1 MIYKNISQGI
11 IEDVDDVKGVVTG
24 YFSAFNNIDSDGDVI
39 VSGAYKKTVAENGP
53 NGKNRIMHLLQHN
66 PLMPLAKPMELI
78 EDGKGLRFVSKIT
91 ETSYGKD
98 VIKLYAEG
106 VFNEHSVGFEIIK
119 SDNKAGYREIREIK
133 LWEGSTVT
141 WGANPNTPIESMK
154 SWDKPKSEEMLSKFC
169 NILRNGVLTDE
180 SMIQL
185 EIGLKQL
192 QNHLVELES
201 KSVEIVE
208 SVETQFK
215 SEEDP
220 TIAMAI
226 EFEYFQKLKKFI

>member
-11 IEDVDDVKGVVTG
+11 IEDIDEMKGIVTG
-24 YFSAFNNIDSDGDVI
+24 YFSSFNNIDSDGDVI

-53 NGKNRIMHLLQHN
+53 SGRNRIMHLLQHN

-78 EDGKGLRFVSKIT
+78 EDGKGLRFTSKIT

-154 SWDKPKSEEMLSKFC
+154 SWDKPKSEEMIAKFC
-169 NILRNGVLTDE
+169 NILRNGDLTDE

-185 EIGLKQL
+185 EIGLKQIE
-192 QNHLVELES
+192 NHLKALES
-201 KSVEIVE
+201 VQIVE

-220 TIAMAI
+220 TVAMAL
-226 EFEYFQKLKKFI
+226 EFEYLQKLKKFI

>member
-11 IEDVDDVKGVVTG
+11 IEDVDDAKGIVTG

-53 NGKNRIMHLLQHN
+53 MGKNRIMHLLQHN
-66 PLMPLAKPMELI
+66 PLMPLAKPMELM
-78 EDGKGLRFVSKIT
+78 EDAKGLRFVSKIT

-141 WGANPNTPIESMK
+141 WGANPNTPMESMK
-154 SWDKPKSEEMLSKFC
+154 SWDAPKSQDMITKMC
-169 NILRNGVLTDE
+169 NLIRKGDLTDE
-180 SMIQL
+180 SLISL
-185 EIGLKQL
+185 EICLKQL
-192 QNHLVELES
+192 EQHLAQLET
-201 KSVEIVE
+201 KSVENVE
-208 SVETQFK
+208 SVATQF
-215 SEEDP
+215 EIVEDP
-220 TIAMAI
+220 TLPMAL
-226 EFEYFQKLKKFI
+226 EFEYLPKLKKFI

>member
-11 IEDVDDVKGVVTG
+11 IEDVDDVKGIVTG

-53 NGKNRIMHLLQHN
+53 QGRNRIMHLLQHN
-66 PLMPLAKPMELI
+66 PLMPLGKPTELME
-78 EDGKGLRFVSKIT
+78 DAKGLRFTSKIT

-154 SWDKPKSEEMLSKFC
+154 SWDKPKSEEMLAKFC
-169 NILRNGVLTDE
+169 NILRNGDVSDE

-192 QNHLVELES
+192 ENHLKALQA
-201 KSVEIVE
+201 VEIVE
-208 SVETQFK
+208 SEATQFK
-215 SEEDP
+215 SNEDP
-220 TIAMAI
+220 SIAMAL
-226 EFEYFQKLKKFI
+226 EFEYYQKLKKFI

>member
-11 IEDVDDVKGVVTG
+11 IEDVDDVKGIVTG

-53 NGKNRIMHLLQHN
+53 QGRNRIMHLLQHN
-66 PLMPLAKPMELI
+66 PLMPLGKPTELME
-78 EDGKGLRFVSKIT
+78 DSKGLRFTSKIT

-154 SWDKPKSEEMLSKFC
+154 SWDKPKSEEMIAKFC
-169 NILRNGVLTDE
+169 NILRNGDLTDE

-185 EIGLKQL
+185 EIGLKQIE
-192 QNHLVELES
+192 NHLKALES
-201 KSVEIVE
+201 VQIVE

-220 TIAMAI
+220 TIAMAL
-226 EFEYFQKLKKFI
+226 EFEYYQKLKKFI

>member
-169 NILRNGVLTDE
+169 NILRTGDLTDE

-185 EIGLKQL
+185 EIGLKQV
-192 QNHLVELES
+192 QNHLIELET
-201 KSVEIVE
+201 KSVETVE

>member
-11 IEDVDDVKGVVTG
+11 IEDIDEVKGLVTG

-53 NGKNRIMHLLQHN
+53 MGKNRIMHLLQHN
-66 PLMPLAKPMELI
+66 PLMPLAKPMELM
-78 EDGKGLRFVSKIT
+78 EDGKGLRFTSKIT

-154 SWDKPKSEEMLSKFC
+154 SWDKPKSEEMIAKFC
-169 NILRNGVLTDE
+169 NILRNGDLTDE

-185 EIGLKQL
+185 EIGLKQIE
-192 QNHLVELES
+192 NHLKALES
-201 KSVEIVE
+201 VQIVE
-208 SVETQFK
+208 SEATQFK

-220 TIAMAI
+220 TIAMAL
-226 EFEYFQKLKKFI
+226 EFEYYQKLKKFI

>member
-11 IEDVDDVKGVVTG
+11 IEDVDDVKGIVTG

-39 VSGAYKKTVAENGP
+39 VSGAYKKSIAENGP
-53 NGKNRIMHLLQHN
+53 MGRNRIMHLLQHN
-66 PLMPLAKPMELI
+66 PLMPLAKPIELME
-78 EDGKGLRFVSKIT
+78 DAKGLRFTSKIT

-98 VIKLYAEG
+98 VIKLYSEG

-119 SDNKAGYREIREIK
+119 ADNKAGYREIKEIK

-154 SWDKPKSEEMLSKFC
+154 SWDKPKSEEMLAKFC
-169 NILRNGVLTDE
+169 NILRNGDVSDE

-185 EIGLKQL
+185 EIGLKQIE
-192 QNHLVELES
+192 NHLKALES
-201 KSVEIVE
+201 VQIVE
-208 SVETQFK
+208 SEATQFK

-220 TIAMAI
+220 TIAMAL
-226 EFEYFQKLKKFI
+226 EFEYYQKLKKFI

>member
-11 IEDVDDVKGVVTG
+11 IEDVDDVKGIVTG

-53 NGKNRIMHLLQHN
+53 QGRNRIMHLLQHN
-66 PLMPLAKPMELI
+66 PLMPLGKPTELME
-78 EDGKGLRFVSKIT
+78 DAKGLRFTSKIT

-119 SDNKAGYREIREIK
+119 ADNKAGYREIREIK

-141 WGANPNTPIESMK
+141 WGANPNTPIESIK
-154 SWDKPKSEEMLSKFC
+154 SWDKPKSEEMIAKFC
-169 NILRNGVLTDE
+169 NILRNGDLTDE

-185 EIGLKQL
+185 EIGLKQIE
-192 QNHLVELES
+192 NHLKALES
-201 KSVEIVE
+201 VQIVE

-215 SEEDP
+215 IEEDP
-220 TIAMAI
+220 TIAMAL
-226 EFEYFQKLKKFI
+226 EFEYYQKLKKFI

>member
-169 NILRNGVLTDE
+169 NILRNGDLTDE

-192 QNHLVELES
+192 QNHLIELES
-201 KSVEIVE
+201 NSVEIVE

>member
-11 IEDVDDVKGVVTG
+11 IEDVDDVKGIVTG

-53 NGKNRIMHLLQHN
+53 MGRNRIMHLLQHN
-66 PLMPLAKPMELI
+66 PLMPLGKPMELM
-78 EDGKGLRFVSKIT
+78 EDAKGLRFTSKIT

-119 SDNKAGYREIREIK
+119 ADNKAGYREIREIK

-154 SWDKPKSEEMLSKFC
+154 SWDKPKSEEMLAKFC
-169 NILRNGVLTDE
+169 NILRNGDVSDE

-192 QNHLVELES
+192 ENHLKALES
-201 KSVEIVE
+201 VQIVE
-208 SVETQFK
+208 SEETQFK

-220 TIAMAI
+220 TIAMAL
-226 EFEYFQKLKKFI
+226 EFEYYQKLKKFI

>member
-169 NILRNGVLTDE
+169 NILRNGDLTDE
-180 SMIQL
+180 SLIQL

-192 QNHLVELES
+192 QNHLIELES

-226 EFEYFQKLKKFI
+226 EFEYFQKFKKFI

>member
-11 IEDVDDVKGVVTG
+11 IEDVDDVKGIVTG

-39 VSGAYKKTVAENGP
+39 VSGAYKKSIAENGP
-53 NGKNRIMHLLQHN
+53 MGRNRIMHLLQHN
-66 PLMPLAKPMELI
+66 PLMPLAKPIELME
-78 EDGKGLRFVSKIT
+78 DAKGLRFTSKIT

-98 VIKLYAEG
+98 VIKLYSEG

-119 SDNKAGYREIREIK
+119 ADNKAGYREIKEIK

-154 SWDKPKSEEMLSKFC
+154 SWDKPKSEEMIAKFC
-169 NILRNGVLTDE
+169 NILRNGDLTDE

-185 EIGLKQL
+185 EIGLKQIE
-192 QNHLVELES
+192 NHLKALES
-201 KSVEIVE
+201 VQIVE
-208 SVETQFK
+208 SEETQFK

-220 TIAMAI
+220 TIAMAL
-226 EFEYFQKLKKFI
+226 EFEYYQKLKKFI

>member
-11 IEDVDDVKGVVTG
+11 IEDVDDVKGIVTG

-53 NGKNRIMHLLQHN
+53 QGKNRIMHLLQHN
-66 PLMPLAKPMELI
+66 PLMPLAKPMDLM
-78 EDGKGLRFVSKIT
+78 EDAKGLRFTSKIT

-119 SDNKAGYREIREIK
+119 ADNKAGYREIREIK

-154 SWDKPKSEEMLSKFC
+154 SWDKPKSEEMIAKFC
-169 NILRNGVLTDE
+169 NILRNGDLTDE

-185 EIGLKQL
+185 EIGLKQIE
-192 QNHLVELES
+192 NHLKALES
-201 KSVEIVE
+201 VQIVE
-208 SVETQFK
+208 SEETQFK

-220 TIAMAI
+220 TIAMAL
-226 EFEYFQKLKKFI
+226 EFEYYQKLKKFI

>member
-11 IEDVDDVKGVVTG
+11 IEDVDDVKGIVTG

-53 NGKNRIMHLLQHN
+53 MGRNRIMHLLQHN
-66 PLMPLAKPMELI
+66 PLMPLGKPTELME
-78 EDGKGLRFVSKIT
+78 DAKGLRFTSKIT

-154 SWDKPKSEEMLSKFC
+154 SWDKPKSEEMLAKFC
-169 NILRNGVLTDE
+169 NILRNGDVSDE

-192 QNHLVELES
+192 ENHLKALES
-201 KSVEIVE
+201 VQIVE
-208 SVETQFK
+208 SEETQFK

-220 TIAMAI
+220 TIAMAL
-226 EFEYFQKLKKFI
+226 EFEYYQKLKKFI

>member
-1 MIYKNISQGI
+1 MIYKSINEGI
-11 IEDVDDVKGVVTG
+11 IEDVDSVKGIVTG

-39 VSGAYKKTVAENGP
+39 VSGAYKKTVGENGP
-53 NGKNRIMHLLQHN
+53 MGRNRIMHLLQHN
-66 PLMPLAKPMELI
+66 PLMPLAKPMELM

-106 VFNEHSVGFEIIK
+106 VFNEHSVGFEIVK
-119 SDNKAGYREIREIK
+119 SDNKSGYREIREIK

-154 SWDKPKSEEMLSKFC
+154 SWDKPKSEEMIAKFC
-169 NILRNGVLTDE
+169 NILRNGDISDE
-180 SMIQL
+180 SMIQI
-185 EIGLKQL
+185 EIGLKQI
-192 QNHLVELES
+192 QEHLKALEI

-215 SEEDP
+215 SDEDP
-220 TIAMAI
+220 TLTMAL
-226 EFEYFQKLKKFI
+226 EFEYIPKLKKFI

>member
-11 IEDVDDVKGVVTG
+11 IEDVDDVKGIVTG

-53 NGKNRIMHLLQHN
+53 QGRNRIMHLLQHN
-66 PLMPLAKPMELI
+66 PLMPLGKPTELME
-78 EDGKGLRFVSKIT
+78 DAKGLRFTSKIT

-119 SDNKAGYREIREIK
+119 ADNKAGYREIREIK

-154 SWDKPKSEEMLSKFC
+154 SWDKPKSEEMLAKFC
-169 NILRNGVLTDE
+169 NILRNGDLTDE

-185 EIGLKQL
+185 EIGLKQIE
-192 QNHLVELES
+192 NHLKALES
-201 KSVEIVE
+201 VQIVE

-220 TIAMAI
+220 TIAMAL
-226 EFEYFQKLKKFI
+226 EFEYYQKLKKFI

>member
-106 VFNEHSVGFEIIK
+106 VFNEHSVGFEIVK

-169 NILRNGVLTDE
+169 NILRNGDLTDE

>member
-11 IEDVDDVKGVVTG
+11 IEDVDDVKGIVTG

-53 NGKNRIMHLLQHN
+53 QGKNRIMHLLQHN
-66 PLMPLAKPMELI
+66 PLMPLAKPMELM
-78 EDGKGLRFVSKIT
+78 EDAKGLRFTSKIT

-119 SDNKAGYREIREIK
+119 ADNKAGYREIREIK

-154 SWDKPKSEEMLSKFC
+154 SWDKPKSEEMIAKFC
-169 NILRNGVLTDE
+169 NILRNGDLTDE

-185 EIGLKQL
+185 EIGLKQIE
-192 QNHLVELES
+192 NHLKALES
-201 KSVEIVE
+201 VQIVE
-208 SVETQFK
+208 SEETQFK

-220 TIAMAI
+220 TIAMAL
-226 EFEYFQKLKKFI
+226 EFEYYQKLKKFI

>member
-11 IEDVDDVKGVVTG
+11 IEDVDDVKGIVTG

-53 NGKNRIMHLLQHN
+53 QGRNRIMHLLQHN
-66 PLMPLAKPMELI
+66 PLMPLGKPTELME
-78 EDGKGLRFVSKIT
+78 DAKGLRFTSKIT

-154 SWDKPKSEEMLSKFC
+154 SWDKPKSEEMIAKFC
-169 NILRNGVLTDE
+169 NILRNGDLTDE

-185 EIGLKQL
+185 EIGLKQIE
-192 QNHLVELES
+192 NHLKALES
-201 KSVEIVE
+201 VQIVE
-208 SVETQFK
+208 SEETQFK

-220 TIAMAI
+220 TIAIAL
-226 EFEYFQKLKKFI
+226 EFEYYQKLKKFI

>member
-11 IEDVDDVKGVVTG
+11 IEDVDDVKGIVTG

-39 VSGAYKKTVAENGP
+39 VSGAYKKSIAENGP
-53 NGKNRIMHLLQHN
+53 MGRNRIMHLLQHN
-66 PLMPLAKPMELI
+66 PLMPLAKPIELME
-78 EDGKGLRFVSKIT
+78 DAKGLRFTSKIT

-119 SDNKAGYREIREIK
+119 ADNKAGYREIKEIK

-154 SWDKPKSEEMLSKFC
+154 SWDKPKSEEMLAKFC
-169 NILRNGVLTDE
+169 NILRNGDVSDE

-185 EIGLKQL
+185 EIGLKQIE
-192 QNHLVELES
+192 NHLKELES
-201 KSVEIVE
+201 VQIVE

-220 TIAMAI
+220 TIAMAL
-226 EFEYFQKLKKFI
+226 EFEYYQKLKKFI

>member
-11 IEDVDDVKGVVTG
+11 IEDVDDVKGLVTG

-39 VSGAYKKTVAENGP
+39 VSGAYKKSVAENGP
-53 NGKNRIMHLLQHN
+53 MGRNRIMHLLQHN
-66 PLMPLAKPMELI
+66 PLMPLAKPMELM
-78 EDGKGLRFVSKIT
+78 EDAKGLRFTSKIT

-119 SDNKAGYREIREIK
+119 ADNKSGYREIREIK

-154 SWDKPKSEEMLSKFC
+154 SWDQPKSEEMIAKFC
-169 NILRNGVLTDE
+169 GILRNGNLTDE

-185 EIGLKQL
+185 EIGLKQIQEHLKAL
-192 QNHLVELES
+192 QT
-201 KSVEIVE
+201 KSVQSVE
-208 SVETQFK
+208 SEATQFE
-215 SEEDP
+215 SELDP
-220 TIAMAI
+220 TLAMAL
-226 EFEYFQKLKKFI
+226 EFEFIPKLKKFI

>member
-98 VIKLYAEG
+98 VIKLYSEG

-169 NILRNGVLTDE
+169 NILRNGDLTDE

>member
-11 IEDVDDVKGVVTG
+11 IEDVDDVKGIVTG

-53 NGKNRIMHLLQHN
+53 MGRNRIMHLLQHN
-66 PLMPLAKPMELI
+66 PLMPLGKPTELME
-78 EDGKGLRFVSKIT
+78 DAKGLRFTSKIT

-119 SDNKAGYREIREIK
+119 ADNKAGYREIREIK

-154 SWDKPKSEEMLSKFC
+154 SWDKPKSEEMLAKFC
-169 NILRNGVLTDE
+169 NILRNGDLSDE

-192 QNHLVELES
+192 ENHLKALQA
-201 KSVEIVE
+201 VEIAE

-215 SEEDP
+215 SNEDP
-220 TIAMAI
+220 SIAMAL
-226 EFEYFQKLKKFI
+226 EFEYYQKLKKFI